1 MSHFVSKVMSGIKAE
16 INPVEPHYFFTV
28 WIFNIVRRLPCLT
41 NVSRYLVKI
50 SLFIFFFCPKYT
62 FSYIYTYILLNMCMS
77 SSAAQHSGSYLLN
90 IRFPWKV
97 WSIYGSGTFLQN
109 DLHPLVSLFWSW
121 EACVYA
127 CSNTQERTCCSQ
139 NTRTLQRKKKPIDIR
154 NITLLY
160 TKNMLNINVLSY
172 FLKKI

>member
-62 FSYIYTYILLNMCMS
+62 FSYIYIYTTKHVYVKFSCTTFGFLSVEHSIPLKSMKYLWIRDIFAKWLTS
-77 SSAAQHSGSYLLN
+77 SSQLILKLRSMCVCMLKYSRKDLLQSEHKN
-90 IRFPWKV
+90 
-97 WSIYGSGTFLQN
+97 SS
-109 DLHPLVSLFWSW
+109 
-121 EACVYA
+121 E
-127 CSNTQERTCCSQ
+127 E
-139 NTRTLQRKKKPIDIR
+139 KK
-154 NITLLY
+154 TY
-160 TKNMLNINVLSY
+160 WY
-172 FLKKI
+172 